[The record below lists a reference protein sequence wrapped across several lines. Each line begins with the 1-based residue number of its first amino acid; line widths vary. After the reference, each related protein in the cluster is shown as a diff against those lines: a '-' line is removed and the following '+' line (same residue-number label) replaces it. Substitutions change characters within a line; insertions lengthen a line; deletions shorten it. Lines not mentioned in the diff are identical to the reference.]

1 MKDPVV
7 TTKGQVVIPVEIRR
21 KYRIKSGTRV
31 RFQDR
36 GGEISICPITEQMID
51 ANLGFLRSAGDLL
64 GALRQEKKRERE
76 L

>member
-1 MKDPVV
+1 MKDAVV

-21 KYRIKSGTRV
+21 KYKIKRGTRV

-36 GGEISICPITEQMID
+36 GGEISIAPITEEMIY
-51 ANLGFLRSAGDLL
+51 ANIGFLRGAGDLL
-64 GALRQEKKRERE
+64 GELRREKKRERE